1 MSSATA
7 LLEVRDVAKR
17 FGGLRAVDGASLD
30 VARGS
35 ITALIGPN
43 GAGKTTLFNLVAGH
57 YRPERGTVRFDGR
70 SIGGR
75 PPHAVAGAGLVRT
88 FQHAR
93 ALTRLTVLENM
104 LLAAPAQPG
113 ERFWRLF
120 VTPGAVRRRERTI
133 EARASELL
141 RLVRLEPLAHD
152 YAGSLSGGQRK
163 LLEFARGLMREPEM
177 IMLDEPMA
185 GVNPT
190 LGLELLELMRSL
202 RASRGLTFLM
212 IEHDLEVVMG
222 VSDEVHVMN
231 QGRVIASGPP
241 ETIRRDP
248 QVIDAYLG
256 THGGAPPEPVE
267 GPV

>member
-1 MSSATA
+1 MSSSDT

-43 GAGKTTLFNLVAGH
+43 GAGKTTLFNLVAGL
-57 YRPERGTVRFDGR
+57 YSPEHGTVRFDGR

-75 PPHAVAGAGLVRT
+75 PPHAVARSGLVRT

-120 VTPGAVRRRERTI
+120 VTPLAVRRREREI
-133 EARASELL
+133 ERLAWELL
-141 RLVRLEPLAHD
+141 TLVRLDRLAHE
-152 YAGSLSGGQRK
+152 YAGVLSGGQRK
-163 LLEFARGLMREPEM
+163 LLEFARALMSEPTM

-190 LGLELLELMRSL
+190 LGRELLDHMEAL
-202 RASRGLTFLM
+202 RAERGLTFLL
-212 IEHDLEVVMG
+212 IEHDLEIVMT

-231 QGRVIASGPP
+231 EGKVIASGPP
-241 ETIRRDP
+241 EAVRRD
-248 QVIDAYLG
+248 QRVIDAYLG
-256 THGGAPPEPVE
+256 AHAATPT
-267 GPV
+267 

>member
-1 MSSATA
+1 LSDT

-17 FGGLRAVDGASLD
+17 FGGLRAVEGASLD
-30 VARGS
+30 VERGS

-43 GAGKTTLFNLVAGH
+43 GAGKTTLFNLVAGL
-57 YRPERGTVRFDGR
+57 YAPEHGTVRFDGR
-70 SIGGR
+70 AIGGR
-75 PPHAVAGAGLVRT
+75 PPHAVARSGLVRT

-120 VTPGAVRRRERTI
+120 VTPRAVRRREREI
-133 EARASELL
+133 ERRAQDLL
-141 RLVRLEPLAHD
+141 TLVRLDRHAHE
-152 YAGSLSGGQRK
+152 YAGVLSGGQRK
-163 LLEFARGLMREPEM
+163 LLEFARALMAEPAM

-190 LGLELLELMRSL
+190 LGRELLAHMEAL
-202 RASRGLTFLM
+202 RAERNLTFLL
-212 IEHDLEVVMG
+212 IEHDLEIVMT

-231 QGRVIASGPP
+231 EGRVIASGPP
-241 ETIRRDP
+241 EAVRRD
-248 QVIDAYLG
+248 QRVIDAYLG
-256 THGGAPPEPVE
+256 ARAAPST
-267 GPV
+267 